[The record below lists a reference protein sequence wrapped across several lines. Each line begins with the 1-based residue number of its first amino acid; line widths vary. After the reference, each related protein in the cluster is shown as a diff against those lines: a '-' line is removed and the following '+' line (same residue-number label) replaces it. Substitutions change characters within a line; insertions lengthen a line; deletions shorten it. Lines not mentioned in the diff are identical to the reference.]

1 MVSDPADPD
10 LLLLGMRVRIGTALD
25 GSPVSV
31 DTASMSVLVL
41 VGDPARGKTTLAR
54 HLVRWWIADP
64 LRTGRVFAEQPHQ
77 YADLP
82 LEVHHLERAVSAAPA
97 ADARQM
103 TVIDGA
109 DALRVPSVLAL
120 TNAPG
125 PTIITSYGTAA
136 RGLDDTGHH
145 PCLGLLTRELLR
157 EPTSRW
163 SPVPGDAP
171 GAAQGR
177 LDWPGDV
184 VPVVPDRRGEHDFPR
199 HRWQA
204 LGREAG

>member
-10 LLLLGMRVRIGTALD
+10 LLLLDMRVRIGTAVD

-31 DTASMSVLVL
+31 DTASMTVLVL

-54 HLVRWWIADP
+54 HLARWWIADP

-77 YADLP
+77 YADLL
-82 LEVHHLERAVSAAPA
+82 LEVHQLDAAASAVPV

-125 PTIITSYGTAA
+125 PTIITSYGEAA
-136 RGLDDTGHH
+136 RGLEDTGHH
-145 PCLGLLTRELLR
+145 PCLGLLARDLLR
-157 EPTSRW
+157 EPTSRGA
-163 SPVPGDAP
+163 PVPGCAP
-171 GAAQGR
+171 EAAQGR

-184 VPVVPDRRGEHDFPR
+184 VPVVSDRRGEHDLPR

-204 LGREAG
+204 LGRAAG